1 MTDTCYPSSLAGAEL
16 SELQR
21 LLYERC
27 ESLDEVIVVLW
38 LAAHRERAW
47 SLEALSA
54 ELGIDEYALL
64 MALKHLT
71 DMGLVL
77 RRGPGLACYRY
88 DAELGGEV
96 VRVFELHGAVVLAP
110 DALEPR
116 VDVGHAIVAV
126 AMGERKAGPVLKP
139 GLRF

>member
-1 MTDTCYPSSLAGAEL
+1 MTDTCYPSNLAGAEL

-64 MALKHLT
+64 TALKHLT
-71 DMGLVL
+71 DMGLVR

-88 DAELGGEV
+88 DAELGGEEGPLARLQSLNRDDRALL
-96 VRVFELHGAVVLAP
+96 VRLVLLN
-110 DALEPR
+110 ALIRLRDLVRSEQ
-116 VDVGHAIVAV
+116 
-126 AMGERKAGPVLKP
+126 AG
-139 GLRF
+139 GSA